1 MADQDLSK
9 ALLKWVQSFNTSPP
23 ATSLSSL
30 RDGQI
35 LYQILRDIDPNYF
48 VESLP
53 TPETEKGNNWIPR
66 WQNLKHIDRVVRAYV
81 RDVCG
86 VLDSSTAE
94 NTEGG
99 QHVDLKSVAQS
110 ELGKGE
116 KDTVNLLKG
125 ILRAAMYSP
134 TANQRMGRVVVGL
147 GPDVA
152 KIIAATLA
160 GMEESQDTEE
170 DTVVEERQENKI
182 NDDVFGEDTL
192 HMSKMESEAGGRDLG
207 LQEEEKLIQAHRIVR
222 QLEESNAKAAT
233 ELEDLRKDK
242 ASLEEAFES
251 FKYEME
257 NSGQKKSE
265 NDAMRELR
273 TQSDRDRD
281 YIAELET
288 EMENIRT
295 AASSHERQLER
306 LKADGDSKQK
316 LKDDLQVVKAER
328 DDLLNKTRANENLR
342 KKIQTLQ
349 DQEKQSLSLRDDL
362 RSAQEQL
369 HTLDSLK
376 QRCEALQ
383 KANTESMNIIANTEQ
398 EIFDQKTSR
407 KRLEHEYKVLQQKW
421 EIARER
427 QVRDHETITDLESK
441 LQALSAENDDSQGGL
456 DDELSKVNHRP
467 SASRQASISVPTA
480 DLTILEEKLRALTTR
495 NNKLET
501 DYLDILQDK
510 LGLET
515 TLHELRDP
523 SKEPEENVPF
533 LEQRK
538 KLQAAQADLQKLRET
553 MFATTAELASVKEK
567 LLARADG
574 LTNGDVAGLDKEGEY
589 QALSR
594 AYAELTKHAEDVE
607 ADLAEQKSL
616 IRHALLSHAAV
627 LLEPEDVRKRNEY
640 EIVKRQME
648 EVHQA
653 ESNDVIDGFTTE
665 VAGKIETGRQ
675 GALDAQKVSYSS
687 NLLVKTLTNM
697 SKQIEIHEATIA
709 ALKKQLADEQAR
721 PKSTAATG
729 QADEKGLAAL
739 KRENALMTSAWYDLT
754 SRLQSHNVSVGRRRD
769 DPKSWLGKQRQLV
782 GLGLR

>member
-1 MADQDLSK
+1 MADQDISK
-9 ALLKWVQSFNTSPP
+9 ALLKWVQSFNTTPP
-23 ATSLSSL
+23 ATTLSSL
-30 RDGQI
+30 RDGRI
-35 LYQILRDIDPNYF
+35 LYQILQDIDPDYF

-53 TPETEKGNNWIPR
+53 SSGNEKGNNWIPR

-86 VLDSSTAE
+86 VLDSSTTE

-110 ELGKGE
+110 EPGKGE

-160 GMEESQDTEE
+160 GMEESEDNTE
-170 DTVVEERQENKI
+170 DTVIEERQESTPE
-182 NDDVFGEDTL
+182 DDIFGEDKLDTGS
-192 HMSKMESEAGGRDLG
+192 MVVGRDLG
-207 LQEEEKLIQAHRIVR
+207 LEEEERLIQAHRIIR
-222 QLEESNAKAAT
+222 QLEESNAKAAA

-265 NDAMRELR
+265 NDAVRELR

-328 DDLLNKTRANENLR
+328 DDLLNKSRANENLR

-349 DQEKQSLSLRDDL
+349 DQDKQNLSLRDDL

-441 LQALSAENDDSQGGL
+441 LQALSAQDDDAGGL
-456 DDELSKVNHRP
+456 DDELSKANHRP
-467 SASRQASISVPTA
+467 SASRQVSMSVHTA
-480 DLTILEEKLRALTTR
+480 DPTLLEEKLRALTTR

-523 SKEPEENVPF
+523 AKEPEENIPF

-567 LLARADG
+567 LLARTDG
-574 LTNGDVAGLDKEGEY
+574 VTNGDAADLDDEGEY
-589 QALSR
+589 QTLSR
-594 AYAELTKHAEDVE
+594 AYSELTKHAEDVE

-616 IRHALLSHAAV
+616 IRHALLSHAAI

-640 EIVKRQME
+640 RVIKKQMQ
-648 EVHQA
+648 EVHEA
-653 ESNDVIDGFTTE
+653 ESDDVIDDFTAE

-675 GALDAQKVSYSS
+675 SALDAQKVCYPPIS
-687 NLLVKTLTNM
+687 L
-697 SKQIEIHEATIA
+697 
-709 ALKKQLADEQAR
+709 
-721 PKSTAATG
+721 
-729 QADEKGLAAL
+729 
-739 KRENALMTSAWYDLT
+739 
-754 SRLQSHNVSVGRRRD
+754 SR
-769 DPKSWLGKQRQLV
+769 
-782 GLGLR
+782 